1 MIGGVFYWIL
11 TKCNCAY
18 FTYITI
24 NIPIDS
30 MAYIPRE
37 KVMLG
42 LQNFYTMIN
51 IVLFPANFLKF
62 PSVTSSAI
70 IKIQTTNLG
79 ITNSRVNQHTPTQ
92 QNSVKNWETIK
103 NQFCLKKGKMQG
115 KHLGCLWKAYHIAS
129 QDAFPGA
136 FGVFSQWRALPTT
149 SCAGFN
155 DLLARITISS

>member
-103 NQFCLKKGKMQG
+103 NQFCLKKRKNAREAPGMPMESIP
-115 KHLGCLWKAYHIAS
+115 HSFTGCLPRCFWS
-129 QDAFPGA
+129 
-136 FGVFSQWRALPTT
+136 VFSMESSAYNQLR
-149 SCAGFN
+149 
-155 DLLARITISS
+155 RIQ